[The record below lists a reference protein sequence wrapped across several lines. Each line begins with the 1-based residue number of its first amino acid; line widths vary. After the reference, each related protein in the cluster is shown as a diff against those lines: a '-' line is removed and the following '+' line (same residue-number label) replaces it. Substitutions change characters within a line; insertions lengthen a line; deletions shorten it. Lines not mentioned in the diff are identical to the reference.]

1 MTSCSCR
8 SVDKACWCLAREILM
23 LDTNWSTGKSLCN
36 LELMKDHSITVAE
49 RRNDY
54 QVDQETQQQSS
65 QRLRGW
71 SSKQLVRIGRWR
83 LSWEQLN
90 MRRETHTEGV
100 RVTSVSGG
108 RCSRWWGALAR
119 DCCLMKP
126 NSLDTVMCCC
136 YCRWSLRGKRNSFFQ
151 KWPPCLPA
159 CLPASHRFCS
169 ISTVALSVPNI
180 CTWVEYWSLIISTN

>member
-8 SVDKACWCLAREILM
+8 SVDKACWCLVREILM
-23 LDTNWSTGKSLCN
+23 LDTKWSTGKSVCN
-36 LELMKDHSITVAE
+36 LELIKDHSITVAE

-54 QVDQETQQQSS
+54 QVDEETQQQSS

-71 SSKQLVRIGRWR
+71 SSKQLVRIGRSR
-83 LSWEQLN
+83 RSWWAAEYEE
-90 MRRETHTEGV
+90 RETHTERV

-126 NSLDTVMCCC
+126 NSLDTVMLLLLLQMI
-136 YCRWSLRGKRNSFFQ
+136 SKGAKKFLLSKVA
-151 KWPPCLPA
+151 PLACLPA
-159 CLPASHRFCS
+159 CLPQILFNFDCS
-169 ISTVALSVPNI
+169 LFGA
-180 CTWVEYWSLIISTN
+180 